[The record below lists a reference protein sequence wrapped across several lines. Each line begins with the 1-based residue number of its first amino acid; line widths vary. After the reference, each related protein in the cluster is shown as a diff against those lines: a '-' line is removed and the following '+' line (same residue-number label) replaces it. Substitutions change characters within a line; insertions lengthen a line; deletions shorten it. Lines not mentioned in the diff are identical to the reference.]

1 MNKTAVMRNTPQR
14 KLVLETVRQSLDHPT
29 AETIYIRAL
38 KTAPKISLG
47 TVYRNL
53 TELVESNQ
61 ILRVIVP
68 GDSDHFDHT
77 LINHS
82 HFLCKECKCVTDL
95 NKVDV
100 DDLIT
105 TIEKNNKVKI
115 LSNQISFIGICP
127 KCQN

>member
-1 MNKTAVMRNTPQR
+1 MRYSKQR
-14 KLVLETVRQSLDHPT
+14 DLVYEIVKNSHDHPT
-29 AETIYIRAL
+29 ADTIYL
-38 KTAPKISLG
+38 KAREEMPNISLG

>member
-1 MNKTAVMRNTPQR
+1 MRYSKQR
-14 KLVLETVRQSLDHPT
+14 DLVYEIVKNSHDHPT
-29 AETIYIRAL
+29 ADTIYL
-38 KTAPKISLG
+38 KAREEMPNISLG

-77 LINHS
+77 LLNHS
-82 HFLCKECKCVTDL
+82 HFLCKECKSVTDL

>member
-1 MNKTAVMRNTPQR
+1 MRYSKQR
-14 KLVLETVRQSLDHPT
+14 DLVYEIVKNSHDHPT
-29 AETIYIRAL
+29 ADTIYL
-38 KTAPKISLG
+38 KAREQMPNISLG
-47 TVYRNL
+47 TIYRNL

-105 TIEKNNKVKI
+105 NIEKYNKVKI

>member
-1 MNKTAVMRNTPQR
+1 MRYSKQR
-14 KLVLETVRQSLDHPT
+14 DLVYEIVKNSHDHPT
-29 AETIYIRAL
+29 ADTIYL
-38 KTAPKISLG
+38 KAREEMPNISLG

-77 LINHS
+77 LLNHS
-82 HFLCKECKCVTDL
+82 HFLCKECKSVIDL

-105 TIEKNNKVKI
+105 TIEENNKVKI

>member
-1 MNKTAVMRNTPQR
+1 MRYSKQR
-14 KLVLETVRQSLDHPT
+14 DLVYEIVRNSHDHPT
-29 AETIYIRAL
+29 ADTIYL
-38 KTAPKISLG
+38 KAREEMPNISLG

>member
-1 MNKTAVMRNTPQR
+1 MRYSKQR
-14 KLVLETVRQSLDHPT
+14 DLVYEIVKNSHDHPT
-29 AETIYIRAL
+29 ADTIYL
-38 KTAPKISLG
+38 KAREEMPNISLG

-82 HFLCKECKCVTDL
+82 HFLCKECKSVTDL

>member
-1 MNKTAVMRNTPQR
+1 MRYSKQR
-14 KLVLETVRQSLDHPT
+14 DLVYEIVKNSHDHPT
-29 AETIYIRAL
+29 ADTIYL
-38 KTAPKISLG
+38 KAREEMPNISLG

-82 HFLCKECKCVTDL
+82 HFWCKECKSVTDL

>member
-1 MNKTAVMRNTPQR
+1 MRYSKQR
-14 KLVLETVRQSLDHPT
+14 DLVYEIVKNSHDHPT
-29 AETIYIRAL
+29 ADTIYL
-38 KTAPKISLG
+38 KAREEMPNISLG

-77 LINHS
+77 LLNHS
-82 HFLCKECKCVTDL
+82 HFLCKECKSVIDL

>member
-1 MNKTAVMRNTPQR
+1 MRYSKQR
-14 KLVLETVRQSLDHPT
+14 DLVYEIVKNSHDHPT
-29 AETIYIRAL
+29 ADTIYL
-38 KTAPKISLG
+38 KAREEMPNISLG

-53 TELVESNQ
+53 TELVKSNQ

-77 LINHS
+77 LLNHS
-82 HFLCKECKCVTDL
+82 HFLCKECKSVIDL

-105 TIEKNNKVKI
+105 TIEENNKVKI

>member
-1 MNKTAVMRNTPQR
+1 MRYSKQR
-14 KLVLETVRQSLDHPT
+14 DLVYEIVKNSHDHPT
-29 AETIYIRAL
+29 ADTIYL
-38 KTAPKISLG
+38 KAREEMPNISLG

-82 HFLCKECKCVTDL
+82 HFLCKECKSVTDL

-115 LSNQISFIGICP
+115 LSNQISFIGICS

>member
-1 MNKTAVMRNTPQR
+1 MRYSKQR
-14 KLVLETVRQSLDHPT
+14 DLVYEIVKNSHDHPT
-29 AETIYIRAL
+29 ADIIYL
-38 KTAPKISLG
+38 KAREEMPNISLG

>member
-1 MNKTAVMRNTPQR
+1 MRYSRQR
-14 KLVLETVRQSLDHPT
+14 ETVYDVVASTKSHPD
-29 AETIYIRAL
+29 ADWIYGKVKEVIPAV
-38 KTAPKISLG
+38 SLG

-77 LINHS
+77 LLNHS
-82 HFLCKECKCVTDL
+82 HFLCKECKSVTDL

>member
-1 MNKTAVMRNTPQR
+1 MRYSKQR
-14 KLVLETVRQSLDHPT
+14 DLVYEIVKNSHDHPT
-29 AETIYIRAL
+29 ADTIYL
-38 KTAPKISLG
+38 KAREEMPNISLG

-77 LINHS
+77 LLNHS
-82 HFLCKECKCVTDL
+82 HFLCKECKSVTDL

-105 TIEKNNKVKI
+105 TIEKNNKVKTQRDT
-115 LSNQISFIGICP
+115 NCT
-127 KCQN
+127 